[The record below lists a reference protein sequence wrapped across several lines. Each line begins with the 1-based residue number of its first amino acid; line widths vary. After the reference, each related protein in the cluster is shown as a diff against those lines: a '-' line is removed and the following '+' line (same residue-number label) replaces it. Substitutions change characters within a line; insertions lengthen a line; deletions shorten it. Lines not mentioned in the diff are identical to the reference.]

1 MFKRLKFRSQQA
13 ALAVAAFAT
22 SSAVVLAVGGAFHSV
37 SHEPFLADSPHAR
50 LVAARC
56 DALRERGQRHD
67 CVRQAVLQARA
78 RDAGARQLAAARAP
92 APAVGGQ

>member
-1 MFKRLKFRSQQA
+1 MFKRLKFHSQQA
-13 ALAVAAFAT
+13 VLAVAAFAA

-37 SHEPFLADSPHAR
+37 SREPFLGDSPHAR
-50 LVAARC
+50 LVAVRC

-67 CVRQAVLQARA
+67 CVRQAVAQARS

-92 APAVGGQ
+92 GAGASAQ